1 LALLNQQEIA
11 MTDVPPNDPNSRS
24 PADKDSLQEQARR
37 ETEDAERRE
46 QEPDP
51 SVTTPQPD
59 ENPDQRRKLE
69 EEAAKA
75 PPATPPIAN
84 PD

>member
-24 PADKDSLQEQARR
+24 TADKDSLQEQARR
-37 ETEDAERRE
+37 ETEDAKRRE

>member
-1 LALLNQQEIA
+1 
-11 MTDVPPNDPNSRS
+11 MTAHQDDPRGHG
-24 PADKDSLQEQARR
+24 DKDSLQEQARR
-37 ETEDAERRE
+37 ETENDEGRAS
-46 QEPDP
+46 EPDP

-69 EEAAKA
+69 EKAAKA
-75 PPATPPIAN
+75 APATPPIAN

>member
-1 LALLNQQEIA
+1 
-11 MTDVPPNDPNSRS
+11 MTAHQDDPHGPGDR
-24 PADKDSLQEQARR
+24 DSLQEQARR
-37 ETEDAERRE
+37 ETENAERRAS
-46 QEPDP
+46 EPDP

-75 PPATPPIAN
+75 APATPPIAN

>member
-1 LALLNQQEIA
+1 
-11 MTDVPPNDPNSRS
+11 MTANDQDPRS
-24 PADKDSLQEQARR
+24 PADKDSLQEHARR
-37 ETEDAERRE
+37 ETGDAERRDR
-46 QEPDP
+46 QPDP

-59 ENPDQRRKLE
+59 EDPDQRRRLE

-75 PPATPPIAN
+75 PALAAPIAN

>member
-1 LALLNQQEIA
+1 
-11 MTDVPPNDPNSRS
+11 MTVNDQAPRS
-24 PADKDSLQEQARR
+24 AADKDSLQEQARR
-37 ETEDAERRE
+37 ETGEAERGGRE
-46 QEPDP
+46 PEP

-75 PPATPPIAN
+75 PPATPPIGN

>member
-1 LALLNQQEIA
+1 
-11 MTDVPPNDPNSRS
+11 MTVNDQDPRS
-24 PADKDSLQEQARR
+24 PSDKDSLQEQARR
-37 ETEDAERRE
+37 ETNEAERRE
-46 QEPDP
+46 REHDP
-51 SVTTPQPD
+51 NVTTPQPD

>member
-1 LALLNQQEIA
+1 MMA
-11 MTDVPPNDPNSRS
+11 NDQDPRS
-24 PADKDSLQEQARR
+24 PADKDSLQEHARR
-37 ETEDAERRE
+37 ETGDAERRDR
-46 QEPDP
+46 QPDP

-59 ENPDQRRKLE
+59 EDPDQRRRLE

-75 PPATPPIAN
+75 PAPTAPIAN

>member
-1 LALLNQQEIA
+1 
-11 MTDVPPNDPNSRS
+11 MTANDQDPRS
-24 PADKDSLQEQARR
+24 PADKDSLQAQARR
-37 ETEDAERRE
+37 ETGDAERRDRH
-46 QEPDP
+46 PDP

-59 ENPDQRRKLE
+59 GNPDQRRKLE

-75 PPATPPIAN
+75 PAPTVPIAN

>member
-1 LALLNQQEIA
+1 
-11 MTDVPPNDPNSRS
+11 MTVNDQDPRS

-37 ETEDAERRE
+37 ETEAAGRRE
-46 QEPDP
+46 REPDP